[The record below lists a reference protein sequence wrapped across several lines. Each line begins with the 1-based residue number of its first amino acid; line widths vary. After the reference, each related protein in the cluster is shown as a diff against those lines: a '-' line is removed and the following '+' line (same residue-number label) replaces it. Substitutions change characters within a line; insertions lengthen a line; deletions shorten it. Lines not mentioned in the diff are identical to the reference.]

1 MYDASMAK
9 ITENGEQTKLYETN
23 ISKRILDVETNYRKA
38 IEEMEVRHKS
48 EIDTLKQE
56 NAAIRKEMNNI
67 RLLIEGK
74 LENIKLSNEAVEA
87 SVKHVATAEFKKPK
101 SSVTS
106 SSENNNKLEHYTR
119 NWCVHL
125 G

>member
-1 MYDASMAK
+1 MYDALMAK

-48 EIDTLKQE
+48 EINTLKQE
-56 NAAIRKEMNNI
+56 N
-67 RLLIEGK
+67 
-74 LENIKLSNEAVEA
+74 
-87 SVKHVATAEFKKPK
+87 VATAEFKKLK

-106 SSENNNKLEHYTR
+106 SSENKNKLEHYTR
-119 NWCVHL
+119 KWCVHL